1 MVTQSS
7 VGPTAAA
14 DSISYSRSAPACPV
28 PRGVN
33 TTTSASAMCSRR
45 KRCSTRPS
53 ACHGRVQHSLTRPR
67 SSDFEQS
74 WSRLLHK
81 VQTAGF
87 ELTVCRPAL
96 SH

>member
-33 TTTSASAMCSRR
+33 TTTSASAM
-45 KRCSTRPS
+45 
-53 ACHGRVQHSLTRPR
+53 LTSQEMLHETEGLPR
-67 SSDFEQS
+67 TYAALPDEAAFE
-74 WSRLLHK
+74 R
-81 VQTAGF
+81 F
-87 ELTVCRPAL
+87 
-96 SH
+96 